1 MANAEQYKPDCG
13 MEDGFEL
20 YSDVVTKSW
29 IVTDNLIK
37 ITRPDG
43 RVVTPYIKHRRGRTF
58 ICEGDYIRTVSLLS
72 LSGKK
77 TLRPPHLR
85 SLRTS

>member
-1 MANAEQYKPDCG
+1 MQGNCEFMTEPGKD
-13 MEDGFEL
+13 
-20 YSDVVTKSW
+20 
-29 IVTDNLIK
+29 IK
-37 ITRPDG
+37 KRPSPG
-43 RVVTPYIKHRRGRTF
+43 IQEMGV
-58 ICEGDYIRTVSLLS
+58 CEGDYIRTVSLLS